1 MEKTLKRATNLTMF
15 TNIFLFIIKTVAGVM
30 SNSIAV
36 ISDAVNSLTDII
48 ASAAIMYS
56 VRLSLKNPDEE
67 HQFGHGAAQPIS
79 VFLIALFTGIIG
91 FNLIEES
98 VGRIISPEHINIT
111 PPIYFILVTT
121 VVTKI
126 ILMTYQKN
134 VGKTYKSPALMASSI
149 DSLNDVL
156 ASSFSIVAILGIQF
170 GIKYVDGI
178 AGIIIALFILRSGYQ
193 IAKENIDY
201 LMGKAASKEL
211 ILQIANAALKVNGVQ
226 GMNELKSHYVGN
238 KFHIEIHIKVD
249 KDISTK
255 SSHDIGLQVQN
266 VISNIPE
273 ISKVF
278 VHIDPV

>member
-1 MEKTLKRATNLTMF
+1 MERILKRATNLTML
-15 TNIFLFIIKTVAGVM
+15 TNILLFIIKTIAGFM

-36 ISDAVNSLTDII
+36 ISDAINSLTDII

-56 VRLSLKNPDEE
+56 VRISLKNPDEE
-67 HQFGHGAAQPIS
+67 HQFGHSAAQPIS

-98 VGRIISPEHINIT
+98 VGRIISPERTNVT
-111 PPIYFILVTT
+111 PPVYFILAATIVIK
-121 VVTKI
+121 V
-126 ILMTYQKN
+126 ILMSYQKT
-134 VGKTYKSPALMASSI
+134 VGRTYKSPALMASSV
-149 DSLNDVL
+149 DSLNDVM
-156 ASSFSIVAILGIQF
+156 ASSFSIVGILGIQL
-170 GIKYVDGI
+170 GLKYVDGV

-201 LMGKAASKEL
+201 LMGKSASKEL
-211 ILQIANAALKVNGVQ
+211 ILQIANAALKVNGVK

-238 KFHIEIHIKVD
+238 KFHIEIHIDVD

-255 SSHDIGLQVQN
+255 SSHDIGLEVQN
-266 VISNIPE
+266 VISKIPE